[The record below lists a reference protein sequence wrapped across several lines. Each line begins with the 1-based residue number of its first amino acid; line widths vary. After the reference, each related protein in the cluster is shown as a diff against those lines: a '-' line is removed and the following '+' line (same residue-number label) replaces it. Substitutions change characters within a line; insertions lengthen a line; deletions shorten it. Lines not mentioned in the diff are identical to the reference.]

1 MPDFGAPQLCTRV
14 ERPPN
19 EAGWVHEIKFDG
31 YRIQLRIEH
40 GKVSLK
46 TRNGLDWTTKFGAIA
61 KAASDLP
68 DGIIDSEIV
77 ALDANGTPDFA
88 ALQVALSEGRTEDL
102 IFFAF
107 DLLFDS
113 TGDLRKLPLSE
124 RKTRLHFPVAG
135 TMR

>member
-1 MPDFGAPQLCTRV
+1 MPDFVAPQLCTRV

-19 EAGWVHEIKFDG
+19 EPGWVHEIKFDG

-68 DGIIDSEIV
+68 DGIIDGEIV

-88 ALQVALSEGRTEDL
+88 ALQVALSEGAQRTRISETP
-102 IFFAF
+102 FPTAAQ
-107 DLLFDS
+107 S
-113 TGDLRKLPLSE
+113 HKLPNPARFNRANTIAL
-124 RKTRLHFPVAG
+124 AW
-135 TMR
+135 